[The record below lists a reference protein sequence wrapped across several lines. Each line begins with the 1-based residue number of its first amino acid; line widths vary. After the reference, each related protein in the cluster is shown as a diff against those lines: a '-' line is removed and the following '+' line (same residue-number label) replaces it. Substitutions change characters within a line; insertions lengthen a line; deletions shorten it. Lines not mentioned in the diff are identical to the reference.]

1 MTLRK
6 WFFLFWSTMAL
17 GAVVC
22 IVAGAIMLLTDQE
35 FGFLGMEA
43 TGFNVLMMGI
53 SGLMIGAFSQMGFF
67 AYLTLNYIAL
77 SVFRRKYL
85 WNALQGYTT
94 LFAVFGLGYVLY
106 EERTNDWFFWVLP
119 LILFAASLA
128 VSWLKVKQTNNSA
141 FIPTMFLL
149 FVVTF
154 VEAWPALQGATNVAA
169 IVFMMIPL
177 FVCNAY
183 QNIMMHRLL
192 GAKEAD
198 SAVATAKSAG

>member
-1 MTLRK
+1 
-6 WFFLFWSTMAL
+6 MAL
-17 GAVVC
+17 GAAVC
-22 IVAGAIMLLTDQE
+22 IVSGGIMLLTDQE

-106 EERTNDWFFWVLP
+106 EERTNNWFFWVLP
-119 LILFAASLA
+119 LILFAASLL
-128 VSWLKVKQTNNSA
+128 VSWGKIKQTNQSA
-141 FIPTMFLL
+141 FIPTMFLM

-169 IVFMMIPL
+169 IIFMMIPL

-183 QNIMMHRLL
+183 QNIMMHRLV
-192 GAKEAD
+192 GGKEAD
-198 SAVATAKSAG
+198 PAVIPAKSARQSQ

>member
-1 MTLRK
+1 
-6 WFFLFWSTMAL
+6 MAI

-22 IVAGAIMLLTDQE
+22 IISGGIMLLTDQE

-43 TGFNVLMMGI
+43 TGFNILMMGI

-85 WNALQGYTT
+85 WHALQGYTT
-94 LFAVFGLGYVLY
+94 LFAVFGLGYVLF
-106 EERTNDWFFWVLP
+106 EERTNNWFFWVLP
-119 LILFAASLA
+119 LILFVASLL
-128 VSWLKVKQTNNSA
+128 VSWSKIKQTNQSA
-141 FIPTMFLL
+141 FIPTMFLM

-169 IVFMMIPL
+169 IIFMMIPL

-192 GAKEAD
+192 GSKEAD
-198 SAVATAKSAG
+198 PAVVPAKPAR